1 MSEVCT
7 KLTEVQKSQQR
18 NSTDVGDD
26 DFISFDSV
34 MKVPLLPLSCFL
46 GQIRCEAK
54 LTNLK

>member
-7 KLTEVQKSQQR
+7 KLTDVQKSQQR

-34 MKVPLLPLSCFL
+34 MKVPINLYHVL
-46 GQIRCEAK
+46 R
-54 LTNLK
+54 TNTM

>member
-34 MKVPLLPLSCFL
+34 MKVPLLPLSCFF
-46 GQIRCEAK
+46 R
-54 LTNLK
+54 TNTM